1 MILSVK
7 GLTFKYPSRSV
18 LKDIN
23 FSVKK
28 GECVAILGTNGAG
41 KSTLLKC
48 INHILKAQSG
58 TVLIEGDE
66 IFKLSPMKLAQ
77 RIGYV
82 SQQQASV
89 RTTVFDSVLLGRKP
103 YIKWNI
109 SKEDIEIVNKA
120 VKTLGL
126 EDYSLRYLDEL
137 SGGELQK
144 VVIARAL
151 AQKPEVLL
159 LDEPTSNLDLKNQ
172 LEVIRIIREIVNT
185 QQIAAIMIVHDL
197 NLAIR
202 FADKFV
208 LLKDGSIF
216 AAGGREVMTPKNIE
230 SVYSVS
236 VAIEKYRNTPVV
248 VPL

>member
-1 MILSVK
+1 
-7 GLTFKYPSRSV
+7 
-18 LKDIN
+18 
-23 FSVKK
+23 
-28 GECVAILGTNGAG
+28 
-41 KSTLLKC
+41 
-48 INHILKAQSG
+48 
-58 TVLIEGDE
+58 
-66 IFKLSPMKLAQ
+66 MKLAQ

-82 SQQQASV
+82 SQQQISV

-120 VKTLGL
+120 VKALGL

-172 LEVIRIIREIVNT
+172 LEVIRIIREIVKT
-185 QQIAAIMIVHDL
+185 QQIAAVMIVHDL

-216 AAGGREVMTPKNIE
+216 AAGGREVMTPENIE

>member
-7 GLTFKYPSRSV
+7 GLSFKYPSRSI
-18 LKDIN
+18 LRNIN
-23 FSVKK
+23 FSVEK
-28 GECVAILGTNGAG
+28 GECLAILGTNGAG

-48 INHILKAQSG
+48 INKILKVQAG
-58 TVLIEGDE
+58 TVVVEKDE
-66 IFKLSPMKLAQ
+66 VFKLSPVKLAQ

-82 SQQQASV
+82 AQQQVSM

-109 SKEDIEIVNKA
+109 SENDIEIANNAIKM
-120 VKTLGL
+120 LGL
-126 EDYSLRYLDEL
+126 EKYALRYLDEL

-151 AQKPEVLL
+151 AQEPNVLL

-172 LEVIRIIREIVNT
+172 LEVIRIIREIVKT
-185 QQIAAIMIVHDL
+185 QQIAAVMIVHDL

-208 LLKDGSIF
+208 LLKDENIF
-216 AAGGREVMTPKNIE
+216 AVGGPEVMTSENIE
-230 SVYSVS
+230 SVYSVP
-236 VAIEKYRNTPVV
+236 VAIERCRDNLVV

>member
-1 MILSVK
+1 MILSVQ

-18 LKDIN
+18 FRNIN
-23 FSVKK
+23 FSVEK

-48 INHILKAQSG
+48 MNHILKAQSG

-66 IFKLSPMKLAQ
+66 VFKLSPMKLAQ
-77 RIGYV
+77 KIGYV
-82 SQQQASV
+82 SQQQVSI

-103 YIKWNI
+103 YIKWDI
-109 SKEDIEIVNKA
+109 SKEDIEIANKA
-120 VKTLGL
+120 IKMLGL

-151 AQKPEVLL
+151 AQEPEVLL

-172 LEVIRIIREIVNT
+172 LEVIGIIREIVKT
-185 QQIAAIMIVHDL
+185 QQIVAIMIVHDL

-202 FADKFV
+202 FAEKFV
-208 LLKDGSIF
+208 LLKDENIF
-216 AAGGREVMTPKNIE
+216 AVGGTEIMTSENIE
-230 SVYSVS
+230 SVYSVPVS
-236 VAIEKYRNTPVV
+236 IEKYRNTLVV

>member
-28 GECVAILGTNGAG
+28 GECLAILGTNGAG

-58 TVLIEGDE
+58 TVLIEGNE
-66 IFKLSPMKLAQ
+66 IFKLSPIKLAQ

-82 SQQQASV
+82 SQQQVSV

-120 VKTLGL
+120 VKALGL

-172 LEVIRIIREIVNT
+172 LEVIRIIREIVKT
-185 QQIAAIMIVHDL
+185 QQIAAVMIVHDL

-216 AAGGREVMTPKNIE
+216 AAGGREVMTPENIE

>member
-28 GECVAILGTNGAG
+28 GECLVILGTNGAG

-82 SQQQASV
+82 SQQQISV

-120 VKTLGL
+120 VKALGL

-172 LEVIRIIREIVNT
+172 LEVIRIIREIVKT
-185 QQIAAIMIVHDL
+185 QQIAAVMIVHDL

-216 AAGGREVMTPKNIE
+216 AAGGREVMTPENIE